1 MMFEKVKQVAMVM
14 NIPLWVIF
22 SSLVLIC
29 LVIIKLVQILIGS
42 KSSKKRILLVAGKE
56 GAVKSGNKK
65 KRSKRNRPNDISSQP
80 KSLSSVTAKAN
91 KIGEANTPTPES
103 GHNQPTKKFEKK
115 KAKSKKKKNQVVE
128 VVDHSSIVEEGGE
141 WQTVDTKEQ
150 KSLRRERKKQDSADY
165 LITSVASKLPLPSYS
180 SVPSMAKNI
189 APRFAQA
196 AGETWQDGG
205 SKRQSGFKPSPV
217 VNRTPMVST
226 ILEQSNWLPSSKSNV
241 PLVLEPKK
249 SPALINNFSTSQATS
264 WTPMGVGDGLS
275 WPSVTSPPTWIE
287 PDTGKAELYN
297 GAKHLQFGDI
307 SPSSLKQ
314 DGNFILWEPH
324 ASQAAS
330 KHRFTGTG
338 LLASSIWQNLQD
350 KFGVDEASWDQAGEL
365 GAWKDEAQTEDWVHV
380 STPTPTQGNEDW
392 VRSSSMYTQGLS
404 TFSQLS
410 SKLIP
415 PAVTMTTLMGGE
427 NFVMEPEG
435 YSVSALVEEDPWNMD
450 ISSKDEDWNPPE
462 ALWSNPND
470 EWKVAISPTKHHPTY
485 FEESSDSEKV
495 PTSSATQQSVVG
507 AGATINS
514 TNQSAN
520 KKPRRRRRKK
530 QTQETACDEE
540 ELRVKSPVTE
550 QPVEASADVQEWSTP
565 GKKKRN
571 RPRKAE

>member
-287 PDTGKAELYN
+287 PG
-297 GAKHLQFGDI
+297 
-307 SPSSLKQ
+307 
-314 DGNFILWEPH
+314 
-324 ASQAAS
+324 
-330 KHRFTGTG
+330 
-338 LLASSIWQNLQD
+338 
-350 KFGVDEASWDQAGEL
+350 DQAGEL

>member
-287 PDTGKAELYN
+287 PG
-297 GAKHLQFGDI
+297 
-307 SPSSLKQ
+307 
-314 DGNFILWEPH
+314 
-324 ASQAAS
+324 
-330 KHRFTGTG
+330 
-338 LLASSIWQNLQD
+338 
-350 KFGVDEASWDQAGEL
+350 DQAGEL

-550 QPVEASADVQEWSTP
+550 QPVEASADVQGECQGHKIRVRPSIFSYFCLYRVVDP
-565 GKKKRN
+565 GQEEAKSSEESRMKRTN
-571 RPRKAE
+571 FIAHLTRPLTIIQDT